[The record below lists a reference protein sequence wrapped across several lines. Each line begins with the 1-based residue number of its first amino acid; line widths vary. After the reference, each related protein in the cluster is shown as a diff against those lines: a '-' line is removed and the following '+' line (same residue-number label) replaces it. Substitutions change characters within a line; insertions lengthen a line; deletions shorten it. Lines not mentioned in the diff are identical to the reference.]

1 MLYHGRDNLIN
12 RGVIKGID
20 YVRANAEN
28 LPFKDNSFDYIII
41 AFGLRNMTD
50 KNTALESMYKKL
62 KYGSQLIILE
72 FSKVT
77 IPFIDKFYEK
87 YAFNFIPK
95 LGKAV
100 ANDEKSYRY
109 LVESIRVHPS
119 QKKLVSMMD
128 EVGFKN
134 IKYYNLLS
142 GIAAV
147 HQGYKI

>member
-1 MLYHGRDNLIN
+1 MFYHGIDNLTT

-77 IPFIDKFYEK
+77 IPFIDKLEFTLNTQY
-87 YAFNFIPK
+87 
-95 LGKAV
+95 
-100 ANDEKSYRY
+100 
-109 LVESIRVHPS
+109 
-119 QKKLVSMMD
+119 
-128 EVGFKN
+128 
-134 IKYYNLLS
+134 
-142 GIAAV
+142 
-147 HQGYKI
+147 